1 MSVEKPASEHRL
13 KVRRLTKRQNS
24 ITLMVESAARLG
36 VELNE
41 GEALEWIKSMKAEA
55 KGGDIVVDVD
65 SGYFGHRA
73 TMLDLSP
80 KELER
85 YRKVATVVDVPNR
98 ENVATALA
106 LSGSAAQ
113 SRIQLFPSDLD
124 FFERIHITA
133 PTREQACI
141 ILSDVIRDKAIA
153 SMRGPTFRLA
163 ELKFG
168 TWDGDFEK
176 GRKAVHSGNPMVWTP
191 SEVVDGKFTAHAPD
205 GTERTVSWA
214 EATKNPG
221 WCKLDWIVADPD
233 RGQLSNASNV
243 LDATWE
249 APDGKI
255 VALDGFLDPYYQEV
269 YLEKES
275 LPIFEKIVK
284 DLSADSVEAYIA
296 QLEHEVVKYSTEQE
310 NWGKVARRLYNIF
323 RLTGR
328 LPEAAF
334 IRELFDEPTTALY
347 QVAALLRTLDD
358 AATDDSPFAIEM
370 LVSQVDQLIM
380 AAINALNGPS
390 EAIVVGHL
398 LRLRDEL
405 SGRIADDREG
415 DIGPLRDQTMSI
427 VNAYFREKLL
437 ALPSIAEYVEQLTK
451 TAAA

>member
-1 MSVEKPASEHRL
+1 
-13 KVRRLTKRQNS
+13 
-24 ITLMVESAARLG
+24 MVESAARLG

-41 GEALEWIKSMKAEA
+41 GEALEWIKSMAAES

-85 YRKVATVVDVPNR
+85 YRKVANVVDIANR
-98 ENVATALA
+98 DNVATALA

-124 FFERIHITA
+124 FFERVHITA
-133 PTREQACI
+133 PTREEAQA
-141 ILSDVIRDKAIA
+141 ILSDVVHEKAIA

-168 TWDGDFEK
+168 TWDGDYEK
-176 GRKAVHSGNPMVWTP
+176 GRKAVHAGSPMVWTP
-191 SEVVDGKFTAHAPD
+191 SEIIDQKFKATAPD
-205 GTERTVSWA
+205 GSERTVTWA
-214 EATKNPG
+214 EATLNPG

-243 LDATWE
+243 LDPTWE

-284 DLSADSVEAYIA
+284 DMSADSVEAYIA
-296 QLEHEVVKYSTEQE
+296 QLEHEVIKYSTDQP

-323 RLTGR
+323 RLTGH

-347 QVAALLRTLDD
+347 QIAALLRTLDD
-358 AATDDSPFAIEM
+358 AATDDSPFGIEM
-370 LVSQVDQLIM
+370 LVGQVDQLIM
-380 AAINALNGPS
+380 AAIGALNGPS
-390 EAIVVGHL
+390 EALVVSHL

-405 SGRIADDREG
+405 SGRLADDRES
-415 DIGPLRDQTMSI
+415 DIGPIRDQTMSI
-427 VNAYFREKLL
+427 VNDYFREKLL
-437 ALPSIAEYVEQLTK
+437 ALPPIAEYLEQLAK

>member
-1 MSVEKPASEHRL
+1 VTGSRL
-13 KVRRLTKRQNS
+13 KVRRLTKRQNA

-41 GEALEWIKSMKAEA
+41 TEALDWIKSMKAES

-65 SGYFGHRA
+65 SGMFAHRA

-80 KELER
+80 EEIER
-85 YRKVATVVDVPNR
+85 YRKVANVVGLVARD
-98 ENVATALA
+98 NVKTALA

-124 FFERIHITA
+124 FFERVHISA
-133 PTREQACI
+133 PSREEAYA
-141 ILSDVIRDKAIA
+141 ILADVIHEKAIA
-153 SMRGPTFRLA
+153 TMRGPTYRLA
-163 ELKFG
+163 EVKFG
-168 TWDGDFEK
+168 TWDRVMVKNGKE
-176 GRKAVHSGNPMVWTP
+176 VHPGAPIAWTP
-191 SEVVDGKFTAHAPD
+191 AEVSQGELTAVAPD
-205 GTERTVSWA
+205 GGTRTITWA
-214 EATKNPG
+214 DAMANPG
-221 WCKLDWIVADPD
+221 WCKIDWIVADTE

-249 APDGKI
+249 DPDGKI

-269 YLEKES
+269 YLDASSREVVER
-275 LPIFEKIVK
+275 IVR
-284 DLSADSVEAYIA
+284 DLSDDAVDLYIA
-296 QLEHEVVKYSTEQE
+296 QLEHEVVKYSTEQP

-328 LPEAAF
+328 LTEAAF

-347 QVAALLRTLDD
+347 QIAALLRTLDD
-358 AATDDSPFAIEM
+358 AAEEGSPFSSEV

-380 AAINALNGPS
+380 AAIGALSGPS
-390 EAIVVGHL
+390 EQMVVSHL

-405 SGRIADDREG
+405 SGRTTNDRKG
-415 DIGPLRDQTMSI
+415 DIGPLRDETMSI

-437 ALPSIAEYVEQLTK
+437 ALPAIAEYVDKLTQ

>member
-1 MSVEKPASEHRL
+1 MSPAKLR
-13 KVRRLTKRQNS
+13 VRRITKRQNA
-24 ITLMVESAARLG
+24 ITVMVESAARLG

-41 GEALEWIKSMKAEA
+41 GEALEWIKSMAAEST
-55 KGGDIVVDVD
+55 GGDIVVDVD

-85 YRKVATVVDVPNR
+85 YRKVATVVGIANR

-124 FFERIHITA
+124 FFERVHITA
-133 PTREQACI
+133 RTREEAQA
-141 ILSDVIRDKAIA
+141 ILSDVIHEKALA
-153 SMRGPTFRLA
+153 SMRGPTYRLA

-168 TWDGDFEK
+168 TWDGDYEK
-176 GRKAVHSGNPMVWTP
+176 GRKAVHAGMPMVWTP
-191 SEVVDGKFTAHAPD
+191 SEVMDQKFIARAPD
-205 GTERTVSWA
+205 GRERVVTWA
-214 EATKNPG
+214 EATLNPG

-284 DLSADSVEAYIA
+284 ELSADSVEAYIA
-296 QLEHEVVKYSTEQE
+296 QLEHEVMKYSTEQP

-323 RLTGR
+323 RLTGH

-347 QVAALLRTLDD
+347 QIAALLRTLDD
-358 AATDDSPFAIEM
+358 AATDDSPFGIEM

-380 AAINALNGPS
+380 AAISALSGPS
-390 EAIVVGHL
+390 EAMVVSHL

-405 SGRIADDREG
+405 SGRLADDRES
-415 DIGPLRDQTMSI
+415 DIGPIRDQTMSI
-427 VNAYFREKLL
+427 VNDYFREKLL
-437 ALPSIAEYVEQLTK
+437 ALPSIAEYMEQLTK

>member
-1 MSVEKPASEHRL
+1 VSAPRL
-13 KVRRLTKRQNS
+13 KVRRLTKRQNA

-41 GEALEWIKSMKAEA
+41 VEALDWIKSMKAES

-65 SGYFGHRA
+65 SGMFAHRA

-80 KELER
+80 EEIER
-85 YRKVATVVDVPNR
+85 YRKVANVVGLVARD
-98 ENVATALA
+98 NVKTALA

-124 FFERIHITA
+124 FFERVHISA
-133 PTREQACI
+133 ASREEAYG
-141 ILSDVIRDKAIA
+141 ILADVIHEKAIA
-153 SMRGPTFRLA
+153 TMRGPTYRLA
-163 ELKFG
+163 EVKFG
-168 TWDGDFEK
+168 TWDSAMVK
-176 GRKAVHSGNPMVWTP
+176 GGKEVHAGSPIAWTP
-191 SEVVDGKFTAHAPD
+191 SEVGQGQLTATAPD
-205 GTERTVSWA
+205 GSTRTVTWA
-214 EATKNPG
+214 DATANPG
-221 WCKLDWIVADPD
+221 WCKIDWIVADTE

-249 APDGKI
+249 DPDGKI

-269 YLEKES
+269 YLDASSREVVER
-275 LPIFEKIVK
+275 IVR
-284 DLSADSVEAYIA
+284 DLSDDAVDLYIA
-296 QLEHEVVKYSTEQE
+296 QLEHEVVKYSTEQP

-328 LPEAAF
+328 LTEAAF

-347 QVAALLRTLDD
+347 QIAALLRTLDD
-358 AATDDSPFAIEM
+358 AAEEGSPFSSEV

-380 AAINALNGPS
+380 AAIGALSGPS
-390 EAIVVGHL
+390 EQMVVAHL

-405 SGRIADDREG
+405 SGRTTNDRKG
-415 DIGPLRDQTMSI
+415 DIGPLRDETMSI

-437 ALPSIAEYVEQLTK
+437 ALPAIAEYVEQLTQ